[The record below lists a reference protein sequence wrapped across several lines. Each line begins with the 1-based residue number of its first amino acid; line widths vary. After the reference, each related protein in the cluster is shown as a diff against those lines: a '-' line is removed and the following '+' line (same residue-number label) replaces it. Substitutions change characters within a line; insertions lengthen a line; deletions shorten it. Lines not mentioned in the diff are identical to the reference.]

1 MIDDIASDV
10 RAQAVPPVDGRRARA
25 GFWLV
30 AAVYTLVTLG
40 GTLPIPLYAL
50 WAPRMGF
57 GPFTTTLVF
66 AVYALGTVLALM
78 AFASLSDR
86 VGRRPL
92 LAAAVLAT
100 ATSTALFLLAD
111 DVGTLLAARFLCGIC
126 TGVFTATATAALGEL
141 AGAEHTRRVPTVSTA
156 ANMGGLGLGT
166 VVAGLFAQYGANP
179 THLVCWALPR
189 RPGPSVPGRHRHPGA
204 GHGGAV
210 DHRAPAGSGIPH
222 SGRRGVRGRVVGTV
236 TADVRCRNAPGGYR
250 HRPGLPPRCRG
261 RPAARRPS
269 AQGGSD
275 LHVLPVRLHRHD
287 RAHAGPGTPRPDHQS
302 GRRHPDPGRRRRC
315 DDPREHSAAPPPPL
329 PERPPR

>member
-30 AAVYTLVTLG
+30 AAVYTLVMLG

-57 GPFTTTLVF
+57 GPFTTTLIF

-78 AFASLSDR
+78 AFASLSDC
-86 VGRRPL
+86 VGHRPL

-111 DVGTLLAARFLCGIC
+111 DVGTLLAARFLCGIG
-126 TGVFTATATAALGEL
+126 TGVC
-141 AGAEHTRRVPTVSTA
+141 VP
-156 ANMGGLGLGT
+156 
-166 VVAGLFAQYGANP
+166 
-179 THLVCWALPR
+179 C
-189 RPGPSVPGRHRHPGA
+189 RHRHPGD
-204 GHGGAV
+204 GHGKAV
-210 DHRAPAGSGIPH
+210 DHRAPGGSGIPH
-222 SGRRGVRGRVVGTV
+222 SGCRGVRGRAVGTV
-236 TADVRCRNAPGGYR
+236 TADVRCRNASGGYR

-261 RPAARRPS
+261 RGRGRPAARRPA
-269 AQGGSD
+269 AQGGSA
-275 LHVLPVRLHRHD
+275 LHKLPVRLHRHD
-287 RAHAGPGTPRPDHQS
+287 RAYAGPGTPRPDHQS

-315 DDPREHSAAPPPPL
+315 DDPRERTPPPHHRDCL
-329 PERPPR
+329 SDRRAEWLRPSPACSMKPRQVPRQRTGVLKPPPTCDL